1 MADISDNENI
11 HEVLKLLG
19 SGKSVLGIAQLE
31 EYESFIPRIL
41 LDFVPQPEEGS
52 PRAIVVCKDDDT
64 AKRIHEHVSKV
75 VKPHDLTI
83 DLIIEKGNKLKQR
96 NDLFDGTEIII
107 GTPKRLCELY
117 FQNGFNIGKLKLFLI
132 LEMDHQMRLGFR
144 GFISRIAESLPKCR
158 QLIFTRNAEE
168 ERTVAY
174 LDQFVN
180 PVSVVYF
187 KQVDD

>member
-1 MADISDNENI
+1 MAGISDNENI

-41 LDFVPQPEEGS
+41 LEFIPQPEEGS

-64 AKRIHEHVSKV
+64 AKRIHALVSKEL
-75 VKPHDLTI
+75 KSNDLTI

-132 LEMDHQMRLGFR
+132 LEIDDQMRLGFR

-158 QLIFTRNAEE
+158 QLVFTRNAEE
-168 ERTVAY
+168 ERSVAY

-180 PVSVVYF
+180 VVSVVYF
-187 KQVDD
+187 KQFDD

>member
-1 MADISDNENI
+1 MADIYENENI
-11 HEVLKLLG
+11 LEVLRLLG
-19 SGKSVLGIAQLE
+19 SGKSVLGTAQLE

-41 LDFVPQPEEGS
+41 LEFIPQPEEGS
-52 PRAIVVCKDDDT
+52 PRGIVVCKDDDT
-64 AKRIHEHVSKV
+64 AKKIHDRASKEL
-75 VKPHDLTI
+75 KPNDLTI

-132 LEMDHQMRLGFR
+132 LEIDDQMRLGFR

-158 QLIFTRNAEE
+158 QLVFTRNAEE
-168 ERTVAY
+168 DRTVAY
-174 LDQFVN
+174 LNQFVN
-180 PVSVVYF
+180 LVSVVYF
-187 KQVDD
+187 KQLDD

>member
-1 MADISDNENI
+1 MADIYENENI
-11 HEVLKLLG
+11 LEVLRLLG
-19 SGKSVLGIAQLE
+19 SGKSVLGTAQLE

-41 LDFVPQPEEGS
+41 LEFIPQPEEGS
-52 PRAIVVCKDDDT
+52 PRGIVVCKDDDT
-64 AKRIHEHVSKV
+64 AKRIHELASKDL
-75 VKPHDLTI
+75 KKYDLTL

-132 LEMDHQMRLGFR
+132 LEIDDQMRLGFR

-158 QLIFTRNAEE
+158 QLVFTRNAEE
-168 ERTVAY
+168 DRTVAY
-174 LDQFVN
+174 LNQFVN
-180 PVSVVYF
+180 LVSVVYF
-187 KQVDD
+187 KQLDD

>member
-41 LDFVPQPEEGS
+41 LEFIPKPEEGS

-64 AKRIHEHVSKV
+64 SKRIHALVSKEL
-75 VKPHDLTI
+75 KSNDLTI

-132 LEMDHQMRLGFR
+132 LEIDDQMRLGFR

-158 QLIFTRNAEE
+158 QLVFTRNAEE
-168 ERTVAY
+168 DRTVAY

-180 PVSVVYF
+180 VVSVVYF

>member
-1 MADISDNENI
+1 MAEISYNENI
-11 HEVLKLLG
+11 LEVLKLLG
-19 SGKSVLGIAQLE
+19 SGKSVLGNAQLE
-31 EYESFIPRIL
+31 EYESFIPQIL

-52 PRAIVVCKDDDT
+52 PRAIVVCKDDET
-64 AKRIHEHVSKV
+64 AKRIHELASKDL
-75 VKPHDLTI
+75 KKYDLTL

-132 LEMDHQMRLGFR
+132 LEMDDQMRSGYR

-158 QLIFTRNAEE
+158 QLIFTRNTEE

-187 KQVDD
+187 KQFDD

>member
-1 MADISDNENI
+1 MAEISENENI
-11 HEVLKLLG
+11 LEVLKLLG
-19 SGKSVLGIAQLE
+19 SGKSVLGVAQLDG
-31 EYESFIPRIL
+31 YESFIPQIL
-41 LDFVPQPEEGS
+41 LEFIPQPEEGS
-52 PRAIVVCKDDDT
+52 PRAIVVCKDDET
-64 AKRIHEHVSKV
+64 AKMIHVLALKDL
-75 VKPHDLTI
+75 KPYDLTI

-132 LEMDHQMRLGFR
+132 LEIDDQMRLGFR

-158 QLIFTRNAEE
+158 QLVFTRNAEE
-168 ERTVAY
+168 DRTVAY
-174 LDQFVN
+174 LDQFLNV
-180 PVSVVYF
+180 VSVVYF

>member
-1 MADISDNENI
+1 MADISENENI
-11 HEVLKLLG
+11 LEVLKLLG

-31 EYESFIPRIL
+31 EYESFIPQIL
-41 LDFVPQPEEGS
+41 LDFVPHPEEGS

-64 AKRIHEHVSKV
+64 AKRLHAFVSNDLKNS
-75 VKPHDLTI
+75 DLTI

-117 FQNGFNIGKLKLFLI
+117 FQNGFNIGKLKLFVVV
-132 LEMDHQMRLGFR
+132 EMDDQMRAGFR

-158 QLIFTRNAEE
+158 QLIFTRNAQED
-168 ERTVAY
+168 RTLSY
-174 LDQFVN
+174 MNQFSYQ
-180 PVSVVYF
+180 VSTIIF
-187 KQVDD
+187 L

>member
-1 MADISDNENI
+1 MAYIYENENI
-11 HEVLKLLG
+11 LEVLRLLG
-19 SGKSVLGIAQLE
+19 SGKSVLGTAQLE

-41 LDFVPQPEEGS
+41 LEFIPQPEEGS
-52 PRAIVVCKDDDT
+52 PRGIVVCKDDDT
-64 AKRIHEHVSKV
+64 AKRIHELASKDL
-75 VKPHDLTI
+75 KKYDLTL

-132 LEMDHQMRLGFR
+132 LEIDDQMRLGFR

-158 QLIFTRNAEE
+158 QLVFTRNAEE
-168 ERTVAY
+168 DRTVAY

-180 PVSVVYF
+180 LVSVVYF
-187 KQVDD
+187 KQLDD